1 MPGGRDNYLTADY
14 TPPSMLT
21 EKSASGEITQRISV
35 FEDISAPVAK
45 GDKVGRV
52 DVYRDGELI
61 ATADLLATEDIQRIG
76 FGELFLRIL
85 RTAVGFI

>member
-1 MPGGRDNYLTADY
+1 MDNCLFC
-14 TPPSMLT
+14 
-21 EKSASGEITQRISV
+21 KII
-35 FEDISAPVAK
+35 K